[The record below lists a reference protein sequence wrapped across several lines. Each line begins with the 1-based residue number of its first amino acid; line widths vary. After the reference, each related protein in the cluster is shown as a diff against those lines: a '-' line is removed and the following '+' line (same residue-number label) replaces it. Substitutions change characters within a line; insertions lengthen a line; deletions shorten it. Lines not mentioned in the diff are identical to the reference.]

1 MEKGHTDRDLIFE
14 EKKLELI
21 RVKKTLIQTMK
32 PAEYKLVNLKTKKR
46 KIEKIRRIK
55 QKKIKK
61 LEGEMKKLK
70 R

>member
-46 KIEKIRRIK
+46 KIKKIRRIK
-55 QKKIKK
+55 QKKK